1 MVQSIFR
8 RLPPRKSA
16 TPENGQE
23 FNVLAQL
30 TKTPGSN
37 PFLLTWRQGNT
48 MKGGSR
54 EAGGQENVEREV
66 GGLWPPPVP
75 FPFPPPSPPPHHTLI
90 LSCIEFNHAYN
101 QGVNAANEL
110 KASII
115 SCWTQHFQNGK
126 WSNNVIISVEQASNP
141 RQFSSIFA

>member
-23 FNVLAQL
+23 FNVLAKL

-37 PFLLTWRQGNT
+37 PFLLTWRRGNT
-48 MKGGSR
+48 MKGGIR

-66 GGLWPPPVP
+66 GGL
-75 FPFPPPSPPPHHTLI
+75 
-90 LSCIEFNHAYN
+90 
-101 QGVNAANEL
+101 
-110 KASII
+110 
-115 SCWTQHFQNGK
+115 
-126 WSNNVIISVEQASNP
+126 
-141 RQFSSIFA
+141 